1 MGKDLIQSIYLVLL
15 LYEDVLDS
23 NNNVELKDYLAYLKR
38 QSVRFLGINQ
48 EVSETLQGLY
58 ILGNDIDHKT
68 VKSIVFHLMNILKTE
83 GVK

>member
-23 NNNVELKDYLAYLKR
+23 NNNVELKDYLVYLKR

>member
-38 QSVRFLGINQ
+38 QSVRFLSINQ